1 RANCQDL
8 CLPDGTA
15 AITYLF
21 QPATGLPEHDR
32 QAGLYPGIQ
41 PEGVYAWNEEL
52 SVGVLITGAISL
64 VRIVWLFVFAATW
77 LVVGCCCRPITL
89 TTPSPTWGHRLM
101 GIQFRDSTGRKFDL
115 GTAGLHTLGYLL
127 SMSFLLPQI
136 VSVVLM
142 LTGARGQSLTDV
154 VLG

>member
-1 RANCQDL
+1 MTNMFEPSPG
-8 CLPDGTA
+8 LPD
-15 AITYLF
+15 
-21 QPATGLPEHDR
+21 PDR
-32 QAGLYPGIQ
+32 QPGFYSGI
-41 PEGVYAWNEEL
+41 VAKRFFAWIVDL
-52 SVGVLITGAISL
+52 VVVFLITGAISL
-64 VRIVWLFVFAATW
+64 VTIVGLFVFPAIW
-77 LVVGCCCRPITL
+77 LVVDFCYRTITL
-89 TTPSPTWGHRLM
+89 SNRSATWGHRLM

-154 VLG
+154 VLGSAAINRPAETL